1 MDRHQTILELLRERP
16 FASVRDL
23 QTTLDVS
30 ASTIRRDID
39 RLDDL
44 GLARK
49 VYGGVATH
57 EGPAQTNLSARPF
70 DENLG
75 LAVEAKHAIAR
86 EAEKLVRD
94 GDRLIVHAGS
104 TCYALGV
111 LLARRNV
118 KLFTNS
124 VPLAAYLGKNG
135 TCNLNVA
142 GGEVHREPGT
152 FYDPNR
158 GENPFFASRLFLGAQ
173 GIGPAGLL
181 ESYPLIVRLTT
192 MFAAWVDEIIV
203 MVDSRKFDIHAR
215 ILALP
220 FSRVGTLITDENI
233 SDIYAKMLEDQGV
246 DLRVVAVGAE
256 VLENETW

>member
-1 MDRHQTILELLRERP
+1 MDRHQRILELLLKRP

-23 QTTLDVS
+23 QSALDVS

-39 RLDDL
+39 NLDAL

-49 VYGGVATH
+49 VYGGIATLEGSIVA
-57 EGPAQTNLSARPF
+57 NLAARPF

-86 EAEKLVRD
+86 EAEKMVRD

-118 KLFTNS
+118 KIFTNS
-124 VPLAAYLGKNG
+124 VPLAAHLGKSG
-135 TCNLNVA
+135 TCNLTIA

-152 FYDPNR
+152 FFDP
-158 GENPFFASRLFLGAQ
+158 GGMENPFFASRLFLGAQ
-173 GIGPAGLL
+173 GVGAAGLL
-181 ESYPLIVRLTT
+181 ESYPLIVKLTT
-192 MFAAWVDEIIV
+192 MFSTWVDEIIV
-203 MVDSRKFDIHAR
+203 LVDSRKFDIHAR

-220 FSRVGTLITDENI
+220 FSRVGTVITDENI
-233 SDIYAKMLEDQGV
+233 SDANAKMLEEQGV
-246 DLRVVAVGAE
+246 DLRIVPVTGVGG
-256 VLENETW
+256 